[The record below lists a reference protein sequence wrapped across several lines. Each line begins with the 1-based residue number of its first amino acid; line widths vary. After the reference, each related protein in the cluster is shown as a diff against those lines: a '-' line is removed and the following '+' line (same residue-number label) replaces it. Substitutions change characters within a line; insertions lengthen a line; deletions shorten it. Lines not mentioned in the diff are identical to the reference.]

1 MTHTVK
7 VQIRADYGRGQR
19 IRGPNAN
26 PVIAQAILDS
36 VDGIEEF
43 VKANDLVCAREKI
56 EELFQMDVI
65 CFFKAVEG

>member
-1 MTHTVK
+1 VK

-36 VDGIEEF
+36 VEGIEEF
-43 VKANDLVCAREKI
+43 LKVNDLTYDRDKI
-56 EELFQMDVI
+56 ESLFQMDVI